1 MLHVIVHRIKNLF
14 IMTYKF
20 LGVSHYPDPHK
31 LKITCIAMFYFMVW
45 QRLQR
50 QLQNQESVTNLPG
63 RLSIQSSAWR
73 TGVLLQNV
81 GAFLLEL
88 GRTIMTVRMGQMPVG
103 TFWFSFNYLVN

>member
-1 MLHVIVHRIKNLF
+1 M
-14 IMTYKF
+14 
-20 LGVSHYPDPHK
+20 
-31 LKITCIAMFYFMVW
+31 LKITCIAMFYFMLW

-50 QLQNQESVTNLPG
+50 QLQNQENVTDLSE

-88 GRTIMTVRMGQMPVG
+88 GRTTMTLRMGQMPVG
-103 TFWFSFNYLVN
+103 IFKFNYLVN